1 VTLRIEVGDASLA
14 SLDALKVE
22 ALALLIGPERPL
34 RGLAGLADWRL
45 CGALSNAI
53 RSGHFAPEME
63 EALLLPSS
71 GRFPPGRI
79 FCFGLPAAPL
89 GAGGFAAAARR
100 ALGALARAHCRSFA
114 TSLPVLPE
122 VPVARLWLEESLR
135 HPVEAEVILGEA
147 RALRR
152 DLEAA
157 RQALLADAEISAFLP
172 HPEAAGAALPPR
184 SAVVR

>member
-1 VTLRIEVGDASLA
+1 MTLRIEVGDASLA
-14 SLDALKVE
+14 CLDALTVE
-22 ALALLIGPERPL
+22 ALALLVGPERPL
-34 RGLAGLADWRL
+34 QGLAGLADWRL
-45 CGALSNAI
+45 CGALSRAI
-53 RSGHFAPEME
+53 RSGTYVPESQ

-89 GAGGFAAAARR
+89 DAEGFAAAARR
-100 ALGALARAHCRSFA
+100 ALDALARAQCRSFA

-122 VPVARLWLEESLR
+122 VPVARIWLAESLR
-135 HPVEAEVILGEA
+135 HPVDAEVILGEA
-147 RALRR
+147 RPLRR
-152 DLEAA
+152 DLESA
-157 RQALLADAEISAFLP
+157 RQALLADAEIAAFLP